1 MVFKSDPLKQAKE
14 VICSRKLHP
23 LKHLELYLQDLV
35 VEKVKISNH
44 LGLEKV
50 ERLS

>member
-1 MVFKSDPLKQAKE
+1 MVFNSDPLKEAKE

-23 LKHLELYLQDLV
+23 QKHLELYLQDLV

-44 LGLEKV
+44 LGLEKLK
-50 ERLS
+50 RLS